1 MPPAHSAL
9 ARLLPAPAACSLV
22 PACVQP
28 RLGRPALLNSSH
40 PRLQAAA
47 FLRDAALVV
56 RHAASVRMGALEV
69 RHTGGYAIWLAEG
82 ARDCAVHDSVL
93 HELGAHGGG

>member
-1 MPPAHSAL
+1 M
-9 ARLLPAPAACSLV
+9 
-22 PACVQP
+22 QP